1 MTEGKSKL
9 RFPLFKRMGTYFM
22 KEGDVISCFDN
33 SWSWNLMARSMNV
46 NELTCSALGWG
57 GDCITVEYG
66 RTKTDKDGSHTML
79 KHLYCNP
86 YMPEI
91 CPFLALALLFV
102 AYPFMGRR
110 INGKLLPTN
119 NFPEV
124 LR

>member
-9 RFPLFKRMGTYFM
+9 TFKLFKKIGAYFM
-22 KEGDVISCFDN
+22 KEGDVIGVFDN
-33 SWSWNLMARSMNV
+33 SWSWNLMSRSMNV

-57 GDCITVEYG
+57 GDCITVEFG
-66 RTKTDKDGSHTML
+66 RTKTDKDGTHTMV

-86 YMPEI
+86 FMPEI
-91 CPFLALALLFV
+91 DAFLALAMMLV
-102 AYPFMGRR
+102 AYPFLGRR
-110 INGKLLPTN
+110 LNGRLLPTN